1 MKTSY
6 CKAKG
11 RRLQQAVCAA
21 LLSLF
26 PELEPDDI
34 TSRGMGQQGVD
45 VVLTPAARKVLGH
58 LAIECKNKETL
69 NVTTTFKQHASKY
82 PNDIPLLVHSRNRS
96 ETLCTVSL
104 SHYLELLVSW
114 RAAQSAERRRKA

>member
-1 MKTSY
+1 MKTSSA
-6 CKAKG
+6 KAKG

-45 VVLTPAARKVLGH
+45 VILTPAARRILGDI
-58 LAIECKNKETL
+58 AVECKNVEKL
-69 NVTTTFKQHASKY
+69 NVATTFRDHAAKY
-82 PNDIPLLVHSRNRS
+82 PKATPILVHHRNRQPKILCTIPLD
-96 ETLCTVSL
+96 
-104 SHYLELLVSW
+104 HYLELL
-114 RAAQSAERRRKA
+114 RAGRGKR